1 MGIGDPGGEELIGGK
16 QRLGAGA
23 LEHDRDRSGGTR
35 GLGSGQ
41 QGSLGRGTVH
51 GDLGNDNYLYRALWR
66 VILFFAPAAL
76 TTATPDLLRA
86 QVKTLQDLIHTTR

>member
-51 GDLGNDNYLYRALWR
+51 GDLGNDKNLYREFTPQHHRGGSAL
-66 VILFFAPAAL
+66 
-76 TTATPDLLRA
+76 
-86 QVKTLQDLIHTTR
+86 

>member
-51 GDLGNDNYLYRALWR
+51 GDLGPDKTLYRELSAPPPLAEIAAFSSTGGAYAL
-66 VILFFAPAAL
+66 
-76 TTATPDLLRA
+76 
-86 QVKTLQDLIHTTR
+86 

>member
-51 GDLGNDNYLYRALWR
+51 GDLGPDKNLYRE
-66 VILFFAPAAL
+66 L
-76 TTATPDLLRA
+76 TSCKAGKRA
-86 QVKTLQDLIHTTR
+86 DSRSVARFGIAGTI

>member
-41 QGSLGRGTVH
+41 QGSFGRGTVH
-51 GDLGNDNYLYRALWR
+51 GDLGNDKNLYR
-66 VILFFAPAAL
+66 
-76 TTATPDLLRA
+76 DLLRA
-86 QVKTLQDLIHTTR
+86 FPQGGGLRECGSCDRYPIESVRRWFSWISF

>member
-51 GDLGNDNYLYRALWR
+51 GDLGPDKNLLSGPFKPRPGQAPRHLVSYTYLCLGHPSMGCRLE
-66 VILFFAPAAL
+66 
-76 TTATPDLLRA
+76 
-86 QVKTLQDLIHTTR
+86 

>member
-51 GDLGNDNYLYRALWR
+51 GDLGNDKTLYRELTAQQTNPDRALLERPIWG
-66 VILFFAPAAL
+66 
-76 TTATPDLLRA
+76 
-86 QVKTLQDLIHTTR
+86 TL